1 MTSNIGSDYVLEN
14 NKDKVMEEVKRT
26 FRPEFVNRI
35 DEIVVF
41 NTLSKEAINK
51 ILDKII
57 REIDVWI
64 DDFTPCLKDNLTGE
78 VVNTEVIRI
87 RRKSFLGK
95 FNRKNGWYVNWGKIV
110 EEYEVYALVLEGTV
124 DIQGLVALNR
134 NDELKAMYIAWMC
147 TAPQNNPKMNDSPKY
162 AGVGGHLFAIAGSE
176 SMKAGYGGA
185 IYGYAANQQVLEHYM
200 EKMHATHVG
209 VLHPYQFCVFEN
221 EMQEIIKTYT
231 YAYSGEEI

>member
-1 MTSNIGSDYVLEN
+1 MAMKCRFLE
-14 NKDKVMEEVKRT
+14 KSAADW
-26 FRPEFVNRI
+26 RI
-35 DEIVVF
+35 IRNFAADMDTEDV
-41 NTLSKEAINK
+41 
-51 ILDKII
+51 I
-57 REIDVWI
+57 REIDMWI

-87 RRKSFLGK
+87 RRKSFLSK

-124 DIQGLVALNR
+124 DIQGLVALKR
-134 NDELKAMYIAWMC
+134 NDDLKAMYIAWMC
-147 TAPQNNPKMNDSPKY
+147 TAPQNNPQMNDSPKY

-176 SMKAGYGGA
+176 SMKA
-185 IYGYAANQQVLEHYM
+185 
-200 EKMHATHVG
+200 THVG
-209 VLHPYQFCVFEN
+209 ILHPYQFCVFED